1 MCIAPQALDQ
11 LPQLRSLV
19 ISDSAN
25 LDGGQDPISLLPLNS
40 GALGRLTAL
49 SLAGNGLV
57 RMPPRLEMCT
67 ALRQLDLSR
76 NCLLVS
82 AASGRHP
89 PAVNLVVVKNLNG

>member
-1 MCIAPQALDQ
+1 M
-11 LPQLRSLV
+11 

-25 LDGGQDPISLLPLNS
+25 LDGSQDPISLLPLNS

-76 NCLLVS
+76 NRLLVS
-82 AASGRHP
+82 AASGHCQQSLQPMDLLRHRMSTILP
-89 PAVNLVVVKNLNG
+89 K